1 MTRKLKNNM
10 EISYSTLS
18 YSTYKAEFSAT
29 LVQTTAMLMSD
40 IFEVEIEFGWLS
52 NDYAKSNAAFLKIK
66 FFIENLM
73 HQSILTHPSAKVDM
87 ANIEN
92 KVIMMPHPPSNDVI
106 AMMLHSK
113 LNAIVHEYIE
123 VISVKVGSKSID
135 PVISYTHADN
145 TYPALPEL
153 KDWIK
158 TDDYYYDLPW
168 WSRNSTDT
176 EDYEDT
182 KKSDLT
188 SVPESDTILD
198 DLEKAI
204 LGELKL
210 EQEGGEVVE
219 ISDWKP
225 EIIKD

>member
-1 MTRKLKNNM
+1 M

-66 FFIENLM
+66 FF
-73 HQSILTHPSAKVDM
+73 KVDM

-153 KDWIK
+153 KDWIT

-182 KKSDLT
+182 RKSDLT

>member
-1 MTRKLKNNM
+1 M
-10 EISYSTLS
+10 EIAYSTES
-18 YSTYKAEFSAT
+18 YSTYKGEFSAT
-29 LVQTTAMLMSD
+29 LIQTNAMLMSD
-40 IFEVEIEFGWLS
+40 IFEVEVEFGWLS

-73 HQSILTHPSAKVDM
+73 HQSVITHPSAKVNM
-87 ANIEN
+87 ANIDN
-92 KVIMMPHPPSNDVI
+92 KVIVLPHPPANDVI

-113 LNAIVHEYIE
+113 LNAIVSEYIE
-123 VISVKVGSKSID
+123 VISVKVGSKGID
-135 PVISYTHADN
+135 PVISYTHADDV
-145 TYPALPEL
+145 YPALPTS

-158 TDDYYYDLPW
+158 SDDYYYDVPW
-168 WSRNSTDT
+168 WCRNSTDT
-176 EDYEDT
+176 EDNEQMS
-182 KKSDLT
+182 KSNLT
-188 SVPESDTILD
+188 SVPKSDTILD

-210 EQEGGEVVE
+210 EDEGGEVVE

>member
-1 MTRKLKNNM
+1 MDIGYTTQ
-10 EISYSTLS
+10 SF
-18 YSTYKAEFSAT
+18 STYKGEFSAT
-29 LVQTTAMLMSD
+29 LIQTTAMLMSD
-40 IFEVEIEFGWLS
+40 IFEVEVEFGWLS

-73 HQSILTHPSAKVDM
+73 HQSVITHGSAKVNM
-87 ANIEN
+87 ANIDN
-92 KVIMMPHPPSNDVI
+92 KIIVLPHPPANDVI

-113 LNAIVHEYIE
+113 LNAIVSEYIE
-123 VISVKVGSKSID
+123 VISVKVGSKGID
-135 PVISYTHADN
+135 PVISYTHADDV
-145 TYPALPEL
+145 YPALPTS

-158 TDDYYYDLPW
+158 SDDYYYDVPW
-168 WSRNSTDT
+168 WCRNSTDT
-176 EDYEDT
+176 EDNEQMS
-182 KKSDLT
+182 KSNLT
-188 SVPESDTILD
+188 SVPKSDTILD

-210 EQEGGEVVE
+210 EDEGGEVVE

>member
-1 MTRKLKNNM
+1 M
-10 EISYSTLS
+10 EISYSTES

-29 LVQTTAMLMSD
+29 LIQTNAMLMSD
-40 IFEVEIEFGWLS
+40 IFEVEITFGWLS
-52 NDYAKSNAAFLKIK
+52 PDYAKSNAAFLKIK

-92 KVIMMPHPPSNDVI
+92 KIIMLPHPPSNDVI
-106 AMMLHSK
+106 AMALHCK
-113 LNAIVHEYIE
+113 LSAIVSEYIE
-123 VISVKVGSKSID
+123 IITVRVGSKAID
-135 PVISYTHADN
+135 PVISYTHGDDV
-145 TYPALPEL
+145 YPALPPLSE
-153 KDWIK
+153 WISS
-158 TDDYYYDLPW
+158 DDYYYDEPW
-168 WSRNSTDT
+168 WYRNSTDT
-176 EDYEDT
+176 QDYEDY

-188 SVPESDTILD
+188 FVPDSDTILD

-204 LGELKL
+204 LGELEL
-210 EQEGGEVVE
+210 EDEGGEVVE